1 MIYQVPPGEYI
12 TMTPEILSAMHKV
25 QLEMLLEIDRICRKH
40 NIKYWLDGG
49 TLLGAARHQGF
60 IPWDDDVDV
69 LMFREEIGRAH
80 V

>member
-40 NIKYWLDGG
+40 
-49 TLLGAARHQGF
+49 
-60 IPWDDDVDV
+60 
-69 LMFREEIGRAH
+69 MEGRC
-80 V
+80 